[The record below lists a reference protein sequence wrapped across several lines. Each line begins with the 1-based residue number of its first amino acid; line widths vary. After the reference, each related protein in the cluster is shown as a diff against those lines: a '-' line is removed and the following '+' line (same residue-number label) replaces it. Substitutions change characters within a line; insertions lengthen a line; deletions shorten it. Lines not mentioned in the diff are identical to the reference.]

1 MRKRRS
7 WLRDSEELEIDMTP
21 MIDIVFQLIIFF
33 MLVMDMT
40 KVQIEKLTLPFAS
53 KAIKEKYEDPTL
65 MVLNIMPDGTIKI
78 QGRRYWRPDKPD
90 DNTRIENLFE
100 TRRHNVIYQENPPKT
115 DWVKYPLLIRAGS
128 PGHHRMGPDRRDSV
142 ARLLLRLQG
151 QGPAALVRAVGR
163 GDGDRRAVQAHG

>member
-1 MRKRRS
+1 MARRK
-7 WLRDSEELEIDMTP
+7 LPETEEPEGFTMTP

-115 DWVKYPLLIRAGS
+115 DWVKYPLLIRADRS
-128 PGHHRMGPDRRDSV
+128 TAFEHIQKILMIASHHGGVTRIQLG
-142 ARLLLRLQG
+142 AKKE
-151 QGPAALVRAVGR
+151 
-163 GDGDRRAVQAHG
+163 